1 LPHIVRINDCECGAL
16 HEGIEMRIILGAL
29 MALAS
34 AAAFAAEAEGE
45 IQTIDPENLTI
56 TLDDGKSYKLPGE
69 FDISAIEEGM
79 EILIAYDEVGG
90 VNLITDMALS
100 E

>member
-1 LPHIVRINDCECGAL
+1 
-16 HEGIEMRIILGAL
+16 MRIMIGAL

-45 IQTIDPENLTI
+45 IRSIDTENLTI

-69 FDISAIEEGM
+69 FDMSAIAEGM

>member
-1 LPHIVRINDCECGAL
+1 
-16 HEGIEMRIILGAL
+16 MRMILGAL

-45 IQTIDPENLTI
+45 IRTIDPENLTI
-56 TLDDGKSYKLPGE
+56 TLDDGNTYKLPGE
-69 FDISAIEEGM
+69 FDMSAIEEGM
-79 EILIAYDEVGG
+79 EILFAYDEVGG

>member
-1 LPHIVRINDCECGAL
+1 
-16 HEGIEMRIILGAL
+16 MRVILGAL

-45 IQTIDPENLTI
+45 IRSIDPENLTI
-56 TLDDGKSYKLPGE
+56 TLDDGKAYKLPGE
-69 FDISAIEEGM
+69 FDMSAIEEGM
-79 EILIAYDEVGG
+79 DILIAYDEVGG
-90 VNLITDMALS
+90 INLITDMALS